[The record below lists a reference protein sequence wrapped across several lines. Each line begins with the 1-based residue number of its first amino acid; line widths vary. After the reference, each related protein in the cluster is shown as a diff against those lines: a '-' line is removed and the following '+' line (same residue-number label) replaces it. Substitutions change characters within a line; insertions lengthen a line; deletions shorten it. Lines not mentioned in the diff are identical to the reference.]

1 MTNNQLIEEIVTK
14 ECERYALEDSGF
26 VTDRQAVVKELS
38 CGGTAFLPDGCS
50 LTEFRGWK
58 EHLLNDWY
66 SRRGFARF
74 FHRKAEKHCMFRM
87 VRRLSQNALSAIQ
100 RRQTEAT
107 IDEELKMEEGRTVAF
122 RLSSALFTKFYQEI
136 CCNGTLFASP
146 GELEKSCINGACS
159 LFPLDYAS
167 LYERLIAKDNEF
179 WEEIWRLI
187 HRFIR
192 FLVVE
197 KSKEDEEAVKE
208 VSMETV
214 ISVQEQLERGKLTQ
228 IASARH
234 LLNSLQMTGRNKFRE
249 WLRTEKKRQEEVLL
263 EDEDWQYLEC
273 QDSAVSGSE
282 KIDGRFA
289 YLLEVN
295 EKNEYDVCCALA
307 DILSY
312 GRGRV
317 YDELVGD
324 MQDVAQAM
332 SMLYV
337 ENKRYEEIAWTLYG
351 VSSGRKLDSLRKS
364 VSRGKEYLKKRM
376 TCLIIEYKR
385 RGYVPFV
392 VGEEAVK

>member
-26 VTDRQAVVKELS
+26 VTDKRAAVKELS
-38 CGGTAFLPDGCS
+38 CGNNAFLPDGCS
-50 LTEFRGWK
+50 LVEFREWK
-58 EHLLNDWY
+58 EHLLSNWY
-66 SRRGFARF
+66 SRRGFAKF
-74 FHRKAEKHCMFRM
+74 FRRKAEKHCMFRM

-107 IDEELKMEEGRTVAF
+107 IDEELKMENGRTVAF
-122 RLSSALFTKFYQEI
+122 RLSSDLFMKFYQEM

-146 GELEKSCINGACS
+146 GELEKSCINGVCS
-159 LFPLDYAS
+159 LFPLKYTL
-167 LYERLIAKDNEF
+167 LYERLLVKDNEF

-197 KSKEDEEAVKE
+197 KNKEDEEAVKE

-214 ISVQEQLERGKLTQ
+214 ISVQEQLERGKLAQ
-228 IASARH
+228 VESARH

-249 WLRTEKKRQEEVLL
+249 WLRTEKKRQEEILL

-273 QDSAVSGSE
+273 QDSVVPGSE

-312 GRGRV
+312 GHGRV
-317 YDELVGD
+317 YDELVEG
-324 MQDVAQAM
+324 MQDVAQAI

-337 ENKRYEEIAWTLYG
+337 ENKKYEEIAWTLYG
-351 VSSGRKLDSLRKS
+351 ASDGRKLDNLRKS
-364 VSRGKEYLKKRM
+364 VSRGKEYLKKR
-376 TCLIIEYKR
+376 TVSLIIEYKHK
-385 RGYVPFV
+385 GYVPFV
-392 VGEEAVK
+392 VGEEVVK

>member
-26 VTDRQAVVKELS
+26 VTDRRAVVKELS
-38 CGGTAFLPDGCS
+38 CEGNTFLPDGCS
-50 LTEFRGWK
+50 LVEFGVWK
-58 EHLLNDWY
+58 ERLLGNWY
-66 SRRGFARF
+66 LRRGFARF
-74 FHRKAEKHCMFRM
+74 FRRKAEKHCMFRM

-146 GELEKSCINGACS
+146 GELEKSCINGVCS

-214 ISVQEQLERGKLTQ
+214 ISVQEQLERGKLAQ
-228 IASARH
+228 IVSARH

-249 WLRTEKKRQEEVLL
+249 WLRTEKKRQEEILL
-263 EDEDWQYLEC
+263 EDEDWQCLEC
-273 QDSAVSGSE
+273 QDSVVSGSE

-312 GRGRV
+312 GYGRV

-324 MQDVAQAM
+324 MQDVAQAI

-351 VSSGRKLDSLRKS
+351 VSSGRKLDNLRKS

-376 TCLIIEYKR
+376 ANLIIEYKR
-385 RGYVPFV
+385 KGYVPFV
-392 VGEEAVK
+392 VGEEVVK

>member
-1 MTNNQLIEEIVTK
+1 M
-14 ECERYALEDSGF
+14 
-26 VTDRQAVVKELS
+26 
-38 CGGTAFLPDGCS
+38 
-50 LTEFRGWK
+50 
-58 EHLLNDWY
+58 
-66 SRRGFARF
+66 
-74 FHRKAEKHCMFRM
+74 
-87 VRRLSQNALSAIQ
+87 RRLSQNALSAIQ

-146 GELEKSCINGACS
+146 GELEKSCINGVCS

-214 ISVQEQLERGKLTQ
+214 ISVQEQLERGKLAQ
-228 IASARH
+228 IVSARH

-249 WLRTEKKRQEEVLL
+249 WLRTEKKRQEEILL
-263 EDEDWQYLEC
+263 EDEDWQCLEC
-273 QDSAVSGSE
+273 QDSVVSGSE

-312 GRGRV
+312 GHGRV

-324 MQDVAQAM
+324 MQDVAQAI

-351 VSSGRKLDSLRKS
+351 VSSGRKLDNLRKS

-376 TCLIIEYKR
+376 ANLIIEYKR
-385 RGYVPFV
+385 KGYVPFV
-392 VGEEAVK
+392 VGEEVVK